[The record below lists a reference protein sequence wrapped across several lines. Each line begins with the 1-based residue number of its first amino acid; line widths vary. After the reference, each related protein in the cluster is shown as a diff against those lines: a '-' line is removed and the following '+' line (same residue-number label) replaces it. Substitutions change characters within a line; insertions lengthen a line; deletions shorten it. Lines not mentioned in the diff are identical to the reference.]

1 VNRLPIADL
10 VKAYRP
16 GPGRHWFDADS
27 IQFFRTRLP
36 KHAFPCGHGVYFVTS
51 EQCGYFRRG
60 YSVRRFWEGRIQTVG
75 EFNSYPSRKSA
86 LRAMRIAM
94 EGGVA

>member
-1 VNRLPIADL
+1 MNRLPIADL

-27 IQFFRTRLP
+27 IRFFRTRLP
-36 KHAFPCGHGVYFVTS
+36 KYAFPCGHGVYFVTS
-51 EQCGYFRRG
+51 EQCGHFRRG
-60 YSVRRFWEGRIQTVG
+60 YSVRKFWQGRIQTVG

-86 LRAMRIAM
+86 VRAMRLAM
-94 EGGVA
+94 EGGVL